1 MKLLIELPT
10 WLGDTVMVT
19 PAIENL
25 ANYYNEPEITLIGS
39 FISIEALKNHP
50 KTVKTLVLDKKYTDL
65 YKISRELGKFDVF
78 FSFRS
83 SFRSKFL
90 KFSISANNKHQ
101 FNKAKYENTQVLNFT
116 NGCKNKYKN
125 RHQVEKYNDFINDSL
140 NTNFPAGK
148 LVLHDNSTK
157 GERLNASRGRSEVLS
172 TNLSV
177 GNARDAKFLGINPGA
192 SYGSAKRW
200 YPQEFA
206 KVATELSQKYDIVI
220 FGGPD
225 EVDIANDIEQSL
237 IKNGIINYQ
246 NLAGKTTIPDLI
258 NQISNLDLFITGDSG
273 PMHVAAAF
281 QVPTAAIFGPTQ
293 DNETSQWMNEKSII
307 VKKNLDCQ
315 PCMKRTCPL
324 GHHNCMKLIKAV
336 DVLDLIKSL

>member
-101 FNKAKYENTQVLNFT
+101 FS
-116 NGCKNKYKN
+116 KNRYKD
-125 RHQVEKYNDFINDSL
+125 RHQVEKYNDFVNKSL

-148 LVLHDNSTK
+148 LS
-157 GERLNASRGRSEVLS
+157 LS
-172 TNLSV
+172 TTHSKPSTVKTV
-177 GNARDAKFLGINPGA
+177 GLNPGA

-200 YPQEFA
+200 YPDEFA
-206 KVATELSQKYDIVI
+206 KVAAELSEKYDIVI

-237 IKNGIINYQ
+237 IKNGITNYQ

-281 QVPTAAIFGPTQ
+281 QVPTVAIFGPTQ